1 MTDGILAVDG
11 VRVLLSKVRE
21 EVKDIQ
27 FIDLRDGLLKF
38 VDERRAFLKR
48 RLQYFVNM
56 ILYPQVGY
64 GRERVRIIFEGWWLD
79 PREFTVNVTPK
90 ERRGYKHPSNYFLR
104 SIQEVTEDIS
114 NTLLEVMDFARA
126 FENLK
131 VKDEDYH
138 LIVPLITKVLDAVAA
153 AKEGKE

>member
-11 VRVLLSKVRE
+11 VRVLLNKVRQ

-64 GRERVRIIFEGWWLD
+64 GRERVRIIFEGCWLD
-79 PREFTVNVTPK
+79 SREFTVNVTPK

-131 VKDEDYH
+131 VKHEDYH

-153 AKEGKE
+153 AKEGKV

>member
-11 VRVLLSKVRE
+11 VRVLLNKVRQ

-48 RLQYFVNM
+48 RLQYFVNI

-79 PREFTVNVTPK
+79 PREVTVNVTPK

-131 VKDEDYH
+131 VKDEDCH

>member
-1 MTDGILAVDG
+1 M
-11 VRVLLSKVRE
+11 
-21 EVKDIQ
+21 
-27 FIDLRDGLLKF
+27 
-38 VDERRAFLKR
+38 
-48 RLQYFVNM
+48 
-56 ILYPQVGY
+56 
-64 GRERVRIIFEGWWLD
+64 
-79 PREFTVNVTPK
+79 NVTPK

-138 LIVPLITKVLDAVAA
+138 FIVPLITKVLDAVAA

>member
-11 VRVLLSKVRE
+11 VRVLLNKVRQ

-64 GRERVRIIFEGWWLD
+64 GREKVRIIF
-79 PREFTVNVTPK
+79 
-90 ERRGYKHPSNYFLR
+90 
-104 SIQEVTEDIS
+104 
-114 NTLLEVMDFARA
+114 
-126 FENLK
+126 
-131 VKDEDYH
+131 
-138 LIVPLITKVLDAVAA
+138 
-153 AKEGKE
+153 